1 MIFLKGGRDLGERE
15 ALSEQIDVALTPD
28 TTKEMGVV
36 KVDHD
41 LITIDG
47 RRYRIVKD
55 HRDAFD
61 LERLNERYND
71 ILDKYDYIVGD
82 WGYDQLRL
90 RGFYKDDRRG
100 ASKDQQ
106 ISTLEDYLYEYCNFG
121 CAYFVLAR
129 LDKPATKV
137 ADRWHDRERKSATG
151 KTAHRQQSKPTQR
164 QHHGKRKPYAK
175 ANKPYTE
182 KTTRSAHFHGEQAK
196 TVNQTQPRKRHFT
209 IRQRE
214 TNKK

>member
-164 QHHGKRKPYAK
+164 QHHANVSLMPSKQAIYGKNDPIGAFSWRTGQ
-175 ANKPYTE
+175 NSQSN
-182 KTTRSAHFHGEQAK
+182 TTTQAAFYDPS
-196 TVNQTQPRKRHFT
+196 T
-209 IRQRE
+209 
-214 TNKK
+214 